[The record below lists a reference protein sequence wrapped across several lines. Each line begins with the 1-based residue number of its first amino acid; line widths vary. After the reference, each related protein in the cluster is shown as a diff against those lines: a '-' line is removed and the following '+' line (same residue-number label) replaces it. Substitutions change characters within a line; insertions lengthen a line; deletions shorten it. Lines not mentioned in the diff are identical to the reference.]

1 MIYYHARAHSRRGA
15 WCPANARRCAAVCPG
30 GSVAWQPAPFARP
43 AHYHLAGRGTQQL
56 GGASSGSACSRWL
69 YPAAPGNRRF
79 LRAAPSPRHQASRR
93 RMRVPARHCAPR
105 FPSIDGLETKIGRVH
120 VSLPH
125 LFPKGSFKNYVDR
138 ILPFFDPPAWTVFIP
153 WLWTKTN
160 IFDPLPSRLVHIVIE
175 WPLMLPLPYGFK
187 TNYGRT
193 HKLLLYDGLLTNWGQ

>member
-15 WCPANARRCAAVCPG
+15 GSPANPALRG
-30 GSVAWQPAPFARP
+30 GVSWWLGGLAPATFARP
-43 AHYHLAGRGTQQL
+43 APYHLAGRGTQQL

-153 WLWTKTN
+153 
-160 IFDPLPSRLVHIVIE
+160 
-175 WPLMLPLPYGFK
+175 
-187 TNYGRT
+187 
-193 HKLLLYDGLLTNWGQ
+193 